1 MCEYSET
8 NCFLFSTVIRVYLPS
23 IVLYLFTLPSTHG
36 PSTLSSSTDV
46 SVFIKPKWFLH
57 LLVYFNY
64 QWKQLDDKL
73 SELKAMERTSSFSVA
88 LEPSLTPNMYQ
99 FILSLP
105 SPLTPVVSHTGAA
118 IDANWS
124 ETESTYMP
132 IGTLKHIYLY
142 QPSMLVTELCVH

>member
-1 MCEYSET
+1 
-8 NCFLFSTVIRVYLPS
+8 
-23 IVLYLFTLPSTHG
+23 
-36 PSTLSSSTDV
+36 
-46 SVFIKPKWFLH
+46 
-57 LLVYFNY
+57 
-64 QWKQLDDKL
+64 
-73 SELKAMERTSSFSVA
+73 MERTSSFSVA

-142 QPSMLVTELCVH
+142 QPSMLVTELYQASILVTELYQPSMLVTELYQASM